1 MTIAVSDLTGSLTG
15 ILKEDYDLDIE
26 KEERLKEKYELQF
39 PILISQKG
47 IFQMKRLKL
56 CLLAL
61 IICFGL
67 CGCEGIGFT
76 SIRRYADCMNR
87 NWHLNLPETDVEIYV
102 KDSGAS
108 FTGDGIRYHILQYD
122 EESAD
127 IILKSF
133 DWEAGELDSELAD
146 KMEEWLDS
154 IDVPLEDRPKQNEWK
169 HTTLLRKEYNRDHLI
184 MFFDEDTNQLYV
196 VEYFL

>member
-1 MTIAVSDLTGSLTG
+1 
-15 ILKEDYDLDIE
+15 
-26 KEERLKEKYELQF
+26 
-39 PILISQKG
+39 
-47 IFQMKRLKL
+47 MKRLKL

-169 HTTLLRKEYNRDHLI
+169 HTTLLRKECNSDYLI
-184 MFFDEDTNQLYV
+184 MFF
-196 VEYFL
+196 

>member
-1 MTIAVSDLTGSLTG
+1 
-15 ILKEDYDLDIE
+15 
-26 KEERLKEKYELQF
+26 
-39 PILISQKG
+39 
-47 IFQMKRLKL
+47 
-56 CLLAL
+56 
-61 IICFGL
+61 
-67 CGCEGIGFT
+67 
-76 SIRRYADCMNR
+76 MNR

-102 KDSGAS
+102 KNSGAS

-133 DWEAGELDSELAD
+133 DWEAGELDNELAD

-169 HTTLLRKEYNRDHLI
+169 HTTLLRKEDNRDRLI
-184 MFFDEDTNQLYV
+184 MFFDESTNQLYV

>member
-39 PILISQKG
+39 TILISQKG

-76 SIRRYADCMNR
+76 SIRRYADCMNT

-102 KDSGAS
+102 KNSGVS

-133 DWEAGELDSELAD
+133 DWEAGELNSELAD

-169 HTTLLRKEYNRDHLI
+169 HTTLLRKECNSDHLI

>member
-39 PILISQKG
+39 TILISQKG

-102 KDSGAS
+102 KNSGAS

-133 DWEAGELDSELAD
+133 DWEASELNSELAD

-169 HTTLLRKEYNRDHLI
+169 HTTLLRKECNSDHLI

>member
-133 DWEAGELDSELAD
+133 DWEAGELNSELAD

>member
-15 ILKEDYDLDIE
+15 IIKEDYDLDIE

-108 FTGDGIRYHILQYD
+108 FTGDGIRYHNLQ
-122 EESAD
+122 
-127 IILKSF
+127 
-133 DWEAGELDSELAD
+133 
-146 KMEEWLDS
+146 
-154 IDVPLEDRPKQNEWK
+154 
-169 HTTLLRKEYNRDHLI
+169 
-184 MFFDEDTNQLYV
+184 
-196 VEYFL
+196 

>member
-39 PILISQKG
+39 TILISQKG

-133 DWEAGELDSELAD
+133 DWEASELNSELAD

-169 HTTLLRKEYNRDHLI
+169 HTTLLRKECNSDHLI

>member
-154 IDVPLEDRPKQNEWK
+154 ISVPLEDRPKQNEWK
-169 HTTLLRKEYNRDHLI
+169 HTTLLRKECNSDHLI

>member
-1 MTIAVSDLTGSLTG
+1 MTIAVYDLTGSLTG

-169 HTTLLRKEYNRDHLI
+169 HTTLLRKECNSDHLI

>member
-102 KDSGAS
+102 KNSGVS

>member
-154 IDVPLEDRPKQNEWK
+154 ISVPLEDRPKQNEWK
-169 HTTLLRKEYNRDHLI
+169 HATLLRKEYNRDHLI

>member
-39 PILISQKG
+39 TILISQKG

-102 KDSGAS
+102 KNSGVS

-133 DWEAGELDSELAD
+133 DWEAGELNSELAD

-154 IDVPLEDRPKQNEWK
+154 ISVPLEDRPKQNEWK

>member
-39 PILISQKG
+39 TILISQKG

-102 KDSGAS
+102 KNSGAS

-133 DWEAGELDSELAD
+133 DWEAGELNSELAD

-154 IDVPLEDRPKQNEWK
+154 ISVPLEDRPKQNEWK

>member
-1 MTIAVSDLTGSLTG
+1 
-15 ILKEDYDLDIE
+15 
-26 KEERLKEKYELQF
+26 
-39 PILISQKG
+39 
-47 IFQMKRLKL
+47 MKRLKL

-108 FTGDGIRYHILQYD
+108 FTGDGIRYH
-122 EESAD
+122 S
-127 IILKSF
+127 
-133 DWEAGELDSELAD
+133 
-146 KMEEWLDS
+146 
-154 IDVPLEDRPKQNEWK
+154 
-169 HTTLLRKEYNRDHLI
+169 DHLI
-184 MFFDEDTNQLYV
+184 MFFDENTNQLYV

>member
-76 SIRRYADCMNR
+76 SIRRYADCMNT

-102 KDSGAS
+102 KNSGAS

-133 DWEAGELDSELAD
+133 DWEAGELNSELAD

-169 HTTLLRKEYNRDHLI
+169 HTTLLRKECNSDHLI

>member
-108 FTGDGIRYHILQYD
+108 LTGDGIRYHILQYD

-133 DWEAGELDSELAD
+133 DWEAGELNSELAD

-169 HTTLLRKEYNRDHLI
+169 HTTLLRKEDTRDHLI

>member
-1 MTIAVSDLTGSLTG
+1 
-15 ILKEDYDLDIE
+15 
-26 KEERLKEKYELQF
+26 
-39 PILISQKG
+39 
-47 IFQMKRLKL
+47 MKRLKL

-122 EESAD
+122 EENAA

-133 DWEAGELDSELAD
+133 DWEAI
-146 KMEEWLDS
+146 KMNEWLDD
-154 IDVPLEDRPKQNEWK
+154 IEVPSEERPKQNEWK

>member
-76 SIRRYADCMNR
+76 SIRKYADCMNR

-133 DWEAGELDSELAD
+133 DWEAGELNSELAD

-169 HTTLLRKEYNRDHLI
+169 HTTLLRKEDTRDHLI

>member
-154 IDVPLEDRPKQNEWK
+154 ISVPLEDRPKQNEWK
-169 HTTLLRKEYNRDHLI
+169 HTTLLRKEDTRDHLI

>member
-102 KDSGAS
+102 KNSGAS

-169 HTTLLRKEYNRDHLI
+169 HTTLLRKECNSDHLI

>member
-1 MTIAVSDLTGSLTG
+1 
-15 ILKEDYDLDIE
+15 
-26 KEERLKEKYELQF
+26 
-39 PILISQKG
+39 
-47 IFQMKRLKL
+47 MKRLKL

-122 EESAD
+122 KESAD

-146 KMEEWLDS
+146 KMEEWLDTNLFTEEGYAYL
-154 IDVPLEDRPKQNEWK
+154 IGV
-169 HTTLLRKEYNRDHLI
+169 RKAERKADIHFFFVLI
-184 MFFDEDTNQLYV
+184 YTAGFSSSDAPRLNPG
-196 VEYFL
+196 

>member
-56 CLLAL
+56 CLL

-67 CGCEGIGFT
+67 CSCEGIGFT

-102 KDSGAS
+102 KNSGAS
-108 FTGDGIRYHILQYD
+108 LTGDGIRYHILQYD

-127 IILKSF
+127 IILICF
-133 DWEAGELDSELAD
+133 DWEAGELNSELAD

-169 HTTLLRKEYNRDHLI
+169 HTTLLRKEDTRDHLI

>member
-1 MTIAVSDLTGSLTG
+1 MIIAVSDLTGSLTG

-108 FTGDGIRYHILQYD
+108 LTGDGIRYHILQYD

-133 DWEAGELDSELAD
+133 DWEAGELNSELAD

-169 HTTLLRKEYNRDHLI
+169 HTTLLRKEDTRDHLI

>member
-1 MTIAVSDLTGSLTG
+1 
-15 ILKEDYDLDIE
+15 
-26 KEERLKEKYELQF
+26 
-39 PILISQKG
+39 
-47 IFQMKRLKL
+47 MKRLKL

-67 CGCEGIGFT
+67 CSCEGIGFT

-102 KDSGAS
+102 KNSGAS

-133 DWEAGELDSELAD
+133 DWEAGELNSELAD
-146 KMEEWLDS
+146 KK
-154 IDVPLEDRPKQNEWK
+154 IGRAHV
-169 HTTLLRKEYNRDHLI
+169 
-184 MFFDEDTNQLYV
+184 
-196 VEYFL
+196 

>member
-39 PILISQKG
+39 TILISQKG

-169 HTTLLRKEYNRDHLI
+169 HTTLLRKEDNRDRLI
-184 MFFDEDTNQLYV
+184 MFFDESTNQLYV

>member
-39 PILISQKG
+39 TILISQKG

-67 CGCEGIGFT
+67 CGCEGVGFT

-102 KDSGAS
+102 KNSGAS

-133 DWEAGELDSELAD
+133 DWEAGELNSELAD

-169 HTTLLRKEYNRDHLI
+169 HTTLLRKECNSDHLI

>member
-39 PILISQKG
+39 TILISQKG

-169 HTTLLRKEYNRDHLI
+169 HTTLLRKEDTRDHLI